1 VKHPK
6 RRQYLVKHTVEYQ
19 NGNVLSYAEYGNRT
33 GYPILVQHGL
43 IASINE
49 YHLFD
54 RLVEAGHHLICTAR
68 PGYGQSSPYQMANM
82 AEWGKIVSILVDDLG
97 LARFDVLGVSSG
109 APYSYAIGY
118 QIPDKARDIYIF
130 SGTPALYDDRVL
142 AFWPYPIERNAG
154 IAEMAKVAKDVFF
167 PNVTD
172 KDLLGD
178 DIRDSMMNDCF
189 GIAQDLRLRC
199 MDWGFVLP
207 EVVQAVYMEHSRT
220 DREVPFTAAEMTA
233 KMMPNCQLE
242 VREGEHFSKET
253 LDRFIRNTMLRPQA
267 SHQEYPE

>member
-1 VKHPK
+1 MKHI
-6 RRQYLVKHTVEYQ
+6 VEYQ

-54 RLVEAGHHLICTAR
+54 RLIETGNRLICTAR
-68 PGYGQSSPYQMANM
+68 PGYGQSSPYQMANI
-82 AEWGKIVSILVDDLG
+82 AEWGEIVSVLVDDLD
-97 LARFDVLGVSSG
+97 LAQFDVFGMSSG

-118 QIPDKARDIYIF
+118 KIPDKVRNIYIF
-130 SGTPALYDDRVL
+130 SGTPALYDDKVL
-142 AFWPYPIERNAG
+142 AFWPYPIKKNAS

-167 PNVTD
+167 PHVTEE
-172 KDLLGD
+172 
-178 DIRDSMMNDCF
+178 DILRDEIKDSMMNDCF

-199 MDWGFVLP
+199 MDWGFILP

-220 DREVPFTAAEMTA
+220 DQEVPFIAAEMTA
-233 KMMPNCQLE
+233 KMIPNCQLE

-253 LDRFIRNTMLRPQA
+253 LEQFIRNIMLRQQE
-267 SHQEYPE
+267 SH